1 MQKYIDRGH
10 VEKVPTSDKGAVGFV
25 NYLPVVVVPEP
36 KKQKVRIAYDSSA
49 SFNQSSL
56 NDSLLR
62 GPDVAN
68 RLCVLLRFRLKKVG
82 FAADVK
88 CMFHA
93 FHVPPEHRDE
103 MRFFWW
109 ANNKVS
115 ETLSV
120 YRAEPAS
127 TSLETRVARQLRP
140 MD

>member
-10 VEKVPTSDKGAVGFV
+10 VEKVPTGDKGAVGFV
-25 NYLPVVVVPEP
+25 NHLPVVVVPEP

-82 FAADVK
+82 FAADAK
-88 CMFHA
+88 SMFHA
-93 FHVPPEHRDE
+93 LFHAMFHRNIG
-103 MRFFWW
+103 MR
-109 ANNKVS
+109 
-115 ETLSV
+115 
-120 YRAEPAS
+120 
-127 TSLETRVARQLRP
+127 
-140 MD
+140 